1 MDKAYQPPMARIVPP
16 FPLFALRCAR
26 EDVRRLLVKLTQT
39 PPMEVGTFVSQGGFR
54 IYCLGPDEW
63 LISAPDADHQK
74 PQLCFD
80 EKDTGDDYSLVDVS
94 DSRVCFEIRGDGVE
108 DLLAYGCALDLA
120 PSMFSVGRSVRTQF
134 RGVTVVI
141 ARLEMTCFLM
151 MTMRSYGEHVH
162 ELLSLASGEVE
173 ATRVN
178 SNDLVMGEG
187 GEK

>member
-1 MDKAYQPPMARIVPP
+1 MDKAYQPPMARTVPP
-16 FPLFALRCAR
+16 FSLFALRCTR
-26 EDVRRLLVKLTQT
+26 EDARRLLVKLTET

-54 IYCLGPDEW
+54 IFCLGPDEL

-74 PQLCFD
+74 SQLCFD
-80 EKDTGDDYSLVDVS
+80 EKNTGDGYSLVDVS

-120 PSMFSVGRSVRTQF
+120 PSVFSVGRSVRTQF

-162 ELLSLASGEVE
+162 ELLSLASAEVE